1 MKGKSMKMLE
11 FFKSLFIKKSIL
23 TDLPI
28 VKANY
33 DHFQDLRC
41 NLIRLSEIMIDRF
54 FDNNQNIGNIK
65 LNVEL
70 YLDPQDLN
78 TRIFQVSIQISHFN
92 NIKVKNAHLI
102 NVAADS
108 KEIVSFRQSNKY
120 ELYSL
125 LCINFKSLINRFIDE
140 SKSTNNIVLS
150 IENFIAEKKDNIIID
165 HYAIKA
171 TDGNGYIIK
180 GINPIYKFSLQ

>member
-11 FFKSLFIKKSIL
+11 FFKSLFIKKSTL

-33 DHFQDLRC
+33 DYFQDLHC
-41 NLIRLSEIMIDRF
+41 NLIRLSEIMVDRF
-54 FDNNQNIGNIK
+54 FDNNQAIGNIK

-78 TRIFQVSIQISHFN
+78 TRVLQISTQISDFN
-92 NIKVKNAHLI
+92 NIKIKNSNLI
-102 NVAADS
+102 DVSADS
-108 KEIVSFRQSNKY
+108 KELVSFRQTNKY
-120 ELYSL
+120 ELYSI

-140 SKSTNNIVLS
+140 GKSTSNIVLS
-150 IENFIAEKKDNIIID
+150 IENFIVEKKDNIIID
-165 HYAIKA
+165 HYAIKV
-171 TDGNGYIIK
+171 TDETGYIIK
-180 GINPIYKFSLQ
+180 GINPIFKFSLQ